1 LNTVGQP
8 VRDGAQLFRLLADM
22 EARSRGRAA
31 GLPQQQ
37 AQEDAWEGVVF
48 NVGDTRLVVAP
59 GEVVEILNFPSGV
72 SQVPGAKPWMRG
84 IANIRGNIL
93 PIIDLQ
99 AFFGGPVTVASRRS
113 RVLVFNQGEG
123 LVGLLVGEMV
133 GMRRFDQKAR
143 TGKRE
148 IAGRAGRFVV
158 SGFGQGGSYWP
169 VFSMQALAQDPEFQN
184 GAR

>member
-1 LNTVGQP
+1 LSTVGQP
-8 VRDGAQLFRLLADM
+8 VREGAELFRLLADM
-22 EARSRGRAA
+22 EARSRGRSA

-37 AQEDAWEGVVF
+37 AQEEAWEAVVF
-48 NVGDTRLVVAP
+48 SVGDTRLVVAP

-99 AFFGGPVTVASRRS
+99 AFLGGPLTASTRRS

-133 GMRRFDQKAR
+133 GMRRFDQMAR
-143 TGKRE
+143 IGRRE
-148 IAGRAGRFVV
+148 LAGRAGRFVV
-158 SGFGQGGSYWP
+158 SGFEQGGTYWP
-169 VFSMQALAQDPEFQN
+169 LFSMRALAQDPEFQN